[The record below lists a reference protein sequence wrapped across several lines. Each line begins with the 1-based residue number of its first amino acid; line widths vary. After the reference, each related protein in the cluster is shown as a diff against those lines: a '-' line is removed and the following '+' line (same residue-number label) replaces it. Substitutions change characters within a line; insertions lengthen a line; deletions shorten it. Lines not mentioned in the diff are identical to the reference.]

1 MKQEEGRIGVA
12 KNLDYKW
19 NQNIKKVDKQY
30 NKQMMKQ
37 IDAILKKQ
45 KQMLKC

>member
-1 MKQEEGRIGVA
+1 MGVA

-37 IDAILKKQ
+37 MDAILKKQ